1 MYLKSGLNFNI
12 LDNIAMKHSD
22 NDFAKMMQEDKD
34 TLFAN
39 ILDKNWLKYYKGGK

>member
-1 MYLKSGLNFNI
+1 
-12 LDNIAMKHSD
+12 MKHSD
-22 NDFAKMMQEDKD
+22 NKFAKMMQEAKD